1 LLKAGKDKFEAADFQ
16 PISLL
21 GLTFKLLERVIL
33 NFIQNYID
41 KIVTIEQVGLRENKG
56 WDTYKTIKPDKKR
69 LKFQLT
75 DDILI
80 VHQSQDLKDGSS
92 TIIYGLA
99 KLSGYFYNLPYLRNK

>member
-1 LLKAGKDKFEAADFQ
+1 LLKAGKDKFDAADFQ

-21 GLTFKLLERVIL
+21 GLTFKLLKRVIL
-33 NFIQNYID
+33 DFIQNYID
-41 KIVTIEQVGLRENKG
+41 KIITIEQVGLRENKG
-56 WDTYKTIKPDKKR
+56 CDTYKTIKPDKKR

-75 DDILI
+75 DNISI

-92 TIIYGLA
+92 TIIYDLA